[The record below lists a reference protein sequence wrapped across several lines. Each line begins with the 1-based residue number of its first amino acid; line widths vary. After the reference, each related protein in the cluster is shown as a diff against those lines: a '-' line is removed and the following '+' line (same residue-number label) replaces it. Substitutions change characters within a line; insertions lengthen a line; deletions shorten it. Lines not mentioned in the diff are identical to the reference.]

1 MEAFLDFYL
10 VQMVHKNDSIF
21 CIADYAFVTLTTYAA
36 QQNNINCLQKLYQ
49 LEI

>member
-1 MEAFLDFYL
+1 
-10 VQMVHKNDSIF
+10 MVHKNSSIF
-21 CIADYAFVTLTTYAA
+21 CTADDAFVVLTTYAA